1 MKNKN
6 FRKLLNINLKNF
18 DLEKI
23 IKKELNKYI
32 IIIRSKNKEFKYVN
46 KIHLSKF
53 SIKLGQNEKKGYM
66 FFVKKK

>member
-18 DLEKI
+18 ELEKI

-32 IIIRSKNKEFKYVN
+32 IIIKSKNNGFKYIK

-53 SIKLGQNEKKGYM
+53 SIKLGHNEKKGYI
-66 FFVKKK
+66 FFKKKK

>member
-32 IIIRSKNKEFKYVN
+32 IIIRSKNKEFKSTKCTTN
-46 KIHLSKF
+46 TR
-53 SIKLGQNEKKGYM
+53 
-66 FFVKKK
+66 